1 MNKCG
6 FDRPKLEN
14 ESFIMVDSG
23 KNRSQFLVYHFLY
36 IYALAKMENAL
47 HSVYKLYYSITI
59 YHCSHCSLIRSHEII
74 ILDGTPSIFD
84 AYFTMKISRKRDD
97 KQRGYENPGLRLE
110 SDLPMA
116 GPISQFIHLLVGA
129 PLLY

>member
-1 MNKCG
+1 MNHSSWWIQAKTV
-6 FDRPKLEN
+6 P
-14 ESFIMVDSG
+14 SFWFIIS
-23 KNRSQFLVYHFLY
+23 YIY

-74 ILDGTPSIFD
+74 ILDGTTSIFD

-97 KQRGYENPGLRLE
+97 KQRGYEKPGLRIE
-110 SDLPMA
+110 SDLPRA